1 MKRRQT
7 ARTRRGTKRRAT
19 GGRARKLSD
28 VAEPRAPKDAAYEK
42 LAEYRKKRD
51 FGITPEPAGGKPT
64 QTGYSFV
71 VQKHHASHLH
81 YDFRLE
87 LDGVLLSWAVPK
99 GVSLKPGEKR
109 FAARTEDHPLDY
121 GDFEGIIPKGEYGG
135 GTVMLWD
142 HGTWEPYLPEGDP
155 RQTLKRGKLVFD
167 LHGEKLKGRF
177 HMVRTKSP
185 GGKEQWLIFKSR
197 DPYAT
202 DEDVTLKDRSV
213 TTGRSME
220 EIAGAPD
227 RIWHSN
233 HAGPSIVELVK
244 QIPTEVKLTSLD
256 KVMYAE
262 GGITKAALIAYYA
275 TMADRL
281 LQHIGGR
288 PLALVRCP
296 EGLKASGDSKESGC
310 FFQKHGTVP
319 LPKQVKQGEDW
330 VMVDDPDGII
340 ALAQSGVLEL
350 HAWGCHAKK
359 IEKPDL
365 LVMDFDPDVGLEWSH
380 VVDAALDLRER
391 LKAMKLESF
400 VKTTGGKGL
409 HVCVPCAPKLGWDA
423 FKAWSKSLAEAIEAD
438 APDRF
443 TTNIRKNMRAG
454 KMFVDYLRNGRGNTA
469 IAAYSTRARSGAPVS
484 VPITW
489 DEVKTVKPKEL
500 TLLNVPTR
508 KGDPWE
514 GFAEAAKQT
523 LPKKVR

>member
-1 MKRRQT
+1 M
-7 ARTRRGTKRRAT
+7 KRRAT
-19 GGRARKLSD
+19 STRRGSSKRRSPARARKLGA
-28 VAEPRAPKDAAYEK
+28 VAEPRAPNDIERRAYEK

-51 FGITPEPAGGKPT
+51 FSITPEPASGKPSE
-64 QTGYSFV
+64 TGYSFV

-99 GVSLKPGEKR
+99 GVSMRPADKR

-155 RQTLKRGKLVFD
+155 RETLKRGKLVFD

-185 GGKEQWLIFKSR
+185 GGREQWLIFKSK

-202 DEDVTLKDRSV
+202 EEDITLKDKSV

-233 HAGPSIVELVK
+233 KSGPTIVDLVK
-244 QIPTEVKLTSLD
+244 QIPTQVKFTNLD
-256 KVMYAE
+256 KVLYPE
-262 GGITKAALIAYYA
+262 NGLTKAALIAYYA

-281 LQHIGGR
+281 LEHIAGR
-288 PLALVRCP
+288 PLALLRCP
-296 EGLKASGDSKESGC
+296 DGRTKC
-310 FFQKHGTVP
+310 FFQKHATVP
-319 LPKQVKQGEDW
+319 LPPQVKHGDEW
-330 VMVDDPDGII
+330 VRVDDFEGVM
-340 ALAQSGVLEL
+340 ALAQSGALEL
-350 HAWGCHAKK
+350 HAWGSLEKK
-359 IEKPDL
+359 LEKPDRM
-365 LVMDFDPDVGLEWSH
+365 VIDFDPDVELDWQK
-380 VVDAALDLRER
+380 VVDAALELRER
-391 LKAMKLESF
+391 LKGMKLESF

-409 HVCVPCAPKLGWDA
+409 HVVIPCAPKLGWDE
-423 FKAWSKSLAEAIEAD
+423 FKDWSKRLAEAMEKD
-438 APDRF
+438 SPDRF
-443 TTNIRKNMRAG
+443 TTNVRKSARGG
-454 KMFVDYLRNGRGNTA
+454 KMFVDYLRNGRGATA
-469 IAAYSTRARSGAPVS
+469 VAAYSTRAREGATVSCPV
-484 VPITW
+484 TW

-500 TLLNVPTR
+500 TILTVPGR
-508 KGDPWE
+508 KGDPWP
-514 GFAEAAKQT
+514 GWAEAQKQT
-523 LPKKVR
+523 LPKKIR